1 MDARKGRN
9 AGLKLLMGQKHRIRC
24 IHGNVDFRWEHWL
37 LFRITEGKVKYLGTD
52 SGRLIDLVKKKMRWF
67 SSNFFYF
74 LSQIRRVVII

>member
-1 MDARKGRN
+1 MDARNGRN

-24 IHGNVDFRWEHWL
+24 IPGNVEFIWEHRL

-52 SGRLIDLVKKKMRWF
+52 AGRLIDLVKKTMRWF

-74 LSQIRRVVII
+74 FS

>member
-1 MDARKGRN
+1 M
-9 AGLKLLMGQKHRIRC
+9 
-24 IHGNVDFRWEHWL
+24 

-52 SGRLIDLVKKKMRWF
+52 AGRLIDVVKKKMRWF